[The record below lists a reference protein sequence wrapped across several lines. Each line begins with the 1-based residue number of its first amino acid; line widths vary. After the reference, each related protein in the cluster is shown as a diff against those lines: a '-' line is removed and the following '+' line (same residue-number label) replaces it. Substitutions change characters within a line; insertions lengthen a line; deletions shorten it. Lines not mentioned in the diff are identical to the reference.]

1 MKHEWCWVV
10 VVRGEQNMGGGQSW
24 WEVVHK
30 MVVSKLWVVVG
41 GSGWW

>member
-30 MVVSKLWVVVG
+30 SCGDGK
-41 GSGWW
+41 GW